1 MGNSAR
7 PRGRANCVM
16 GNETDRESDSG
27 GETPLSDAEL
37 RLQALNLSKDK
48 LLSVVGHDLRS
59 TIGGVTTLVNML
71 EQKLDAGETTEARRL
86 AGLIR
91 RAALDADE
99 LLTDLV
105 DWTRSHGQDIPFRLT
120 ELDLVELARAELER
134 VRPGVEGK
142 GLSLRVDAPEK
153 AQARADRNML
163 QAILRNLIT
172 NALKFSHKGGEM
184 TITIAR
190 RPGEWLVEVGDTG
203 VGMPP
208 ELQERILKIDSRKQ
222 RAGTSGETGSGFG
235 LLLCEDFVQRH
246 GGRLYWASSPGEG
259 STFGFTLPE
268 LVG

>member
-1 MGNSAR
+1 MEN
-7 PRGRANCVM
+7 RAESENC
-16 GNETDRESDSG
+16 G
-27 GETPLSDAEL
+27 GEVFSEAEL

-59 TIGGVTTLVNML
+59 TIGGVTTLVHML
-71 EQKLDAGETTEARRL
+71 ERKLDAGETTEVRRL
-86 AGLIR
+86 SGLIR

-105 DWTRSHGQDIPFRLT
+105 DWTRSQGQDIPFRIA
-120 ELDLVELARAELER
+120 ELDLSHLLRAEIER
-134 VRPGVEGK
+134 LRPSAEGK
-142 GLSLRVDAPEK
+142 GLSFRMEAPDT
-153 AQARADRNML
+153 ARARADRNML
-163 QAILRNLIT
+163 QAIVRNLLS
-172 NALKFSHKGGEM
+172 NALKFSHPDGEVGVAV
-184 TITIAR
+184 TR
-190 RPGEWLVEVGDTG
+190 RPGEWLVEVSDSG
-203 VGMPP
+203 VGMAP

-222 RAGTSGETGSGFG
+222 RAGTAGETGSGFG